1 MNNVPAILRSLIIY
15 VVCVPLAFF
24 IGYLLTNPLD
34 YSTFAIFGVLALG
47 LIFPLLLRY
56 HYPWLVFSW
65 YAGIVLFFL
74 KGSPSLW
81 LALVAL
87 SLGLSVLE
95 GILNPEKHFIRVP
108 QLTWPLIFML
118 AVVVITAKLTEG
130 FGLRSY
136 GGEVY
141 GGRKYIL
148 LIAGIFGY
156 FALTARRIPLEKARL
171 YVALYFLGTTV
182 GAIGDFYLVAPS
194 WLHPIFWFVPPS
206 GNYSILESSLE
217 LGVTRL
223 GNIGAAGFGITC
235 WLMARYGLGGVLLSG
250 KVWRKALFFLAF
262 VTIFMGGF
270 RNILMSFAVV
280 FIMLFFAEGLHR
292 TRALLIVVMI
302 GMLGIVL
309 IIPFSSRLPFTFQ
322 RTLAFLPLNLSTE
335 ARESAEGSLEWR
347 VEMWKALLPQIQQ
360 HLLLGEGY
368 AISMEDVQML
378 GRDVAFRPID
388 ASQQGMALAH
398 DYHNGPISVVLP
410 FGIWGVI
417 ALLWFMSAGFPV
429 MYRNFRYGD
438 PALRTINTF
447 MWVHYIYVCF
457 KFLIFGGVLDSNM
470 MMFTGDLGLS
480 IALNGGVCRPAPQP
494 AREKRA
500 LDLVKPF
507 PRPHP
512 AFQR

>member
-34 YSTFAIFGVLALG
+34 YSTFATFGVLALV
-47 LIFPLLLRY
+47 LMFPLLLRY

-87 SLGLSVLE
+87 SLGISVLE

-118 AVVVITAKLTEG
+118 AVVVITARLTEG

-141 GGRKYIL
+141 GGRKYIF
-148 LIAGIFGY
+148 LIAGILGY

-171 YVALYFLGTTV
+171 YMALYFLGTTV

-194 WLHPIFWFVPPS
+194 WLRPIFWFVPPS
-206 GNYSILESSLE
+206 GNFSIMDNSFE

-223 GNIGAAGFGITC
+223 GNISAAGFGITC
-235 WLMARYGLGGVLLSG
+235 WLMAKYGLGGVLFSG
-250 KVWRKALFFLAF
+250 KVWQKALFFLAF
-262 VTIFMGGF
+262 VTLFLGGF
-270 RNILMSFAVV
+270 RYQLMSFAVV
-280 FIMLFFAEGLHR
+280 FTMLFLAEGLHR
-292 TRALLIVVMI
+292 TRALLIFVMI

-322 RTLAFLPLNLSTE
+322 RTLAFLPLNISAE
-335 ARESAEGSLEWR
+335 ARQSAEDSTKWR
-347 VEMWKALLPQIQQ
+347 IEMWEALLPQISQ

-388 ASQQGMALAH
+388 ASQQGLALAH

-417 ALLWFMSAGFPV
+417 ALLWFVSAGFPV

-447 MWVHYIYVCF
+447 MWVHYLYLCF
-457 KFLIFGGVLDSNM
+457 SFLIIGESLVTDM

-480 IALNGGVCRPAPQP
+480 IALNGGVCRPPPQP
-494 AREKRA
+494 AREKQA